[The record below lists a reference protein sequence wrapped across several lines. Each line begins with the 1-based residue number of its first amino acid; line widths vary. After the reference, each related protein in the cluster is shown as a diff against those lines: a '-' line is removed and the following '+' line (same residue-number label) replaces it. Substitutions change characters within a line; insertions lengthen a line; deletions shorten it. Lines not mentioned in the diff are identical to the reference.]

1 MVAPFSRSS
10 MRQAALC
17 GSLVL
22 FIALLPTAS
31 ATPLRAIRRRPSGS
45 TLLSLRP
52 SALVDKALI
61 DSDRRGADQR
71 QPWVR
76 AVAAVHPVWRTSAA
90 LTVTAIV
97 GALIWVQEAVSQGQC
112 TAWQLGTLIVCRALL
127 QLGLLA
133 VAVVALAMLLAVSS
147 RLAALEELKDHGL
160 SNEDLMAAFS
170 CAAYAGKRTRHRAN
184 RTLAPTLALA
194 LTPAHNPASSPS
206 RSPLTLPRRARE
218 QPARERGAA
227 AAGAAG
233 AQRALPQLAGNPN
246 TTLTL
251 ALTLAL
257 SLSLSLTLARALD
270 QLAG

>member
-1 MVAPFSRSS
+1 MTDNILTMASRRELPDDPAEQKNQCVVSES
-10 MRQAALC
+10 LPRKSLRSWARAACKEGARRTRRAGNSDSRRLPSEEMRALC
-17 GSLVL
+17 VALVL

-31 ATPLRAIRRRPSGS
+31 ATPLRASRRRPSGS

-52 SALVDKALI
+52 STLVDKALI

-133 VAVVALAMLLAVSS
+133 VAVVALAMLLAVSN

-160 SNEDLMAAFS
+160 SNEDAMAAFS
-170 CAAYAGKRTRHRAN
+170 CAAYAGERTRHHA
-184 RTLAPTLALA
+184 
-194 LTPAHNPASSPS
+194 
-206 RSPLTLPRRARE
+206 
-218 QPARERGAA
+218 
-227 AAGAAG
+227 
-233 AQRALPQLAGNPN
+233 
-246 TTLTL
+246 
-251 ALTLAL
+251 
-257 SLSLSLTLARALD
+257 
-270 QLAG
+270 

>member
-1 MVAPFSRSS
+1 
-10 MRQAALC
+10 MRALC
-17 GSLVL
+17 VALVL
-22 FIALLPTAS
+22 CIALLPTAS
-31 ATPLRAIRRRPSGS
+31 ATPLRNIRRRPSGS

-133 VAVVALAMLLAVSS
+133 VAVVALAMLLAVSN

-160 SNEDLMAAFS
+160 SNEDAMAAFS
-170 CAAYAGKRTRHRAN
+170 CAAYAGERNTPPRLIEPWPRPWPWP
-184 RTLAPTLALA
+184 RPRPTSLRRSLAVHP
-194 LTPAHNPASSPS
+194 SS
-206 RSPLTLPRRARE
+206 
-218 QPARERGAA
+218 
-227 AAGAAG
+227 
-233 AQRALPQLAGNPN
+233 
-246 TTLTL
+246 
-251 ALTLAL
+251 
-257 SLSLSLTLARALD
+257 
-270 QLAG
+270 